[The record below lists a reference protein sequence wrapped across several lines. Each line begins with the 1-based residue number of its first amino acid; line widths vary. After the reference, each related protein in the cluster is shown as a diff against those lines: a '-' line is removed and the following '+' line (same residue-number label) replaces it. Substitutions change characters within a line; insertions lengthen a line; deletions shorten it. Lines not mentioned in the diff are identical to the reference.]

1 MKNLTLLK
9 NIFIKLI
16 QQLYYLNS
24 TLAQSLFVNREDP
37 ESRQKTVK
45 QIIERTQP
53 NQGWPQLLIFPEGST
68 SNR

>member
-1 MKNLTLLK
+1 MSRNENRQLP
-9 NIFIKLI
+9 LI
-16 QQLYYLNS
+16 GKCIE
-24 TLAQSLFVNREDP
+24 LAQSLFVNREDP

-68 SNR
+68 SNSL